1 VPNDGPGDALERARR
16 ALAQARADAAARGV
30 RPAAPGGTRADEQ
43 VMGIDPERLP
53 RLRQSFDAGGS
64 RGVAPPGA
72 AQPERLP
79 LVRGDSGPSESVV
92 SPEGSVPSGGN
103 TEPERLRGNPWLRG
117 DFGLRRAARRRRDD
131 PQRLN
136 SAIDGLLAD
145 QGWRQRAAV
154 GGAFGR
160 WEQIV
165 GADLA
170 AHARPERFTD
180 GELVVVADSTAW
192 ATQLR
197 LLADQL
203 VRRLNRE
210 LGDGTVRRVRV
221 HGPSGESW
229 SRRGGWR
236 VRGERGPRDTY
247 G

>member
-1 VPNDGPGDALERARR
+1 VPSNGPSDGLERARR
-16 ALAQARADAAARGV
+16 ALAEARGDAAARGM
-30 RPAAPGGTRADEQ
+30 RPGAPDGGARADDQ
-43 VMGIDPERLP
+43 VTAND
-53 RLRQSFDAGGS
+53 
-64 RGVAPPGA
+64 
-72 AQPERLP
+72 
-79 LVRGDSGPSESVV
+79 
-92 SPEGSVPSGGN
+92 
-103 TEPERLRGNPWLRG
+103 TERLRNDPRRRG
-117 DFGLRRAARRRRDD
+117 AARQRLDD
-131 PQRLN
+131 PQRLDR
-136 SAIDGLLAD
+136 AIDGLLAD

-160 WEQIV
+160 WAQIV

-170 AHARPERFTD
+170 AHARPEGFAD

-203 VRRLNRE
+203 VRRLNGE

-221 HGPSGESW
+221 RGPSGESW

-236 VRGERGPRDTY
+236 VRDERGPRDTY